1 MTKPPHPP
9 IFRYLPPQR
18 RVPPSSSKIDWVFFF
33 TLLFLVFTG
42 AGLISFLVWL
52 AREALERLL

>member
-1 MTKPPHPP
+1 MTKRDPS
-9 IFRYLPPQR
+9 FRY
-18 RVPPSSSKIDWVFFF
+18 PPSQRKIPPPESKIDWIFFF

-52 AREALERLL
+52 ARAALEGML